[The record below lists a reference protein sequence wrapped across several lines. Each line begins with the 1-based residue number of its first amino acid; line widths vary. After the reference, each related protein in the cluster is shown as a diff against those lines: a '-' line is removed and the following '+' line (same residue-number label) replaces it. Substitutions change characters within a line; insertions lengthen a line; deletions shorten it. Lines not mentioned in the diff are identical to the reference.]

1 MSIILSRCVCVCVC
15 ILVIHHAKRM
25 LRIILSYVAC
35 SALPCFSTLSHKE
48 HNFREK
54 KLLNIKC
61 VFWFSL
67 QLVSETFLTLGWI
80 KRDTIIAVHRSL
92 STRYSCQILMKLE
105 FSGRIFD
112 KSSNI
117 KFHESPSS
125 CSRTVSCGR
134 TDIHGNFANAPK
146 NAWNYNVIQCKSA
159 QSLYYIR

>member
-1 MSIILSRCVCVCVC
+1 MSIILSRCVCVCVF
-15 ILVIHHAKRM
+15 L
-25 LRIILSYVAC
+25 LSIMQSAC
-35 SALPCFSTLSHKE
+35 SALYCHMWPVRLYHVFPHYLIKSTIFEK
-48 HNFREK
+48 K